1 MQRTMRPHIALLAAA
16 LFAALAASPVAAAAS
31 AAKTDGK
38 AQTAE
43 TEPQTGPMTTGSV
56 SSSAFGPQE
65 SRKKKL
71 EDCMAIWDRGTHMT
85 KREWRRTCNTQ
96 LDEDPGF

>member
-1 MQRTMRPHIALLAAA
+1 MQRTVRPHIALLAAA
-16 LFAALAASPVAAAAS
+16 LIAALAASPVAAATS

-43 TEPQTGPMTTGSV
+43 TEPMTTGSV
-56 SSSAFGPQE
+56 SSSALGPQE

-85 KREWRRTCNTQ
+85 KTEWRRTCNTQ
-96 LDEDPGF
+96 LDEDPSF